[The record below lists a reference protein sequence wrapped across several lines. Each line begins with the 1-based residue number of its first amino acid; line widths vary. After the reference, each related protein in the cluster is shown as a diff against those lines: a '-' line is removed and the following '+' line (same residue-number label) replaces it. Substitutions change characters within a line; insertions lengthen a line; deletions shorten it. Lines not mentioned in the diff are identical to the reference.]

1 VVESIGSD
9 FGVLV
14 FELRGIHG
22 SPILKL
28 HCSMPRIKQAV
39 LPFALLSK
47 SDCPKFSDS
56 LNLGRIYSID
66 RGARFFFS
74 FFFLKKKFKVKKKKK
89 RRKITR
95 RESRVKDL
103 FVCLFVCKFV
113 ESKFPC
119 NETSQDLIPFKRCQV
134 LTFSNHNFPILI
146 SDPYHHHCRLIYTYT
161 QADTQRERERERE
174 RERDG

>member
-66 RGARFFFS
+66 RGARFFF
-74 FFFLKKKFKVKKKKK
+74 LKKKFKLKNKKK

-103 FVCLFVCKFV
+103 FVCLFV
-113 ESKFPC
+113 S
-119 NETSQDLIPFKRCQV
+119 L
-134 LTFSNHNFPILI
+134 
-146 SDPYHHHCRLIYTYT
+146 
-161 QADTQRERERERE
+161 
-174 RERDG
+174 